1 MASARGETKNNPS
14 QTPRTSHWMI
24 YRTAHWRQILFISP
38 DPARVVP
45 VTPESLVKFCGNG
58 FCIYK
63 AVNISVCHQN
73 GRYIHHISSLDH
85 PSSLDIPSLYIPSLY
100 IPSLY
105 IPSLYI
111 PSLYIPP
118 TKVPSPPPSPS
129 PARH

>member
-63 AVNISVCHQN
+63 GEHLRLSQK
-73 GRYIHHISSLDH
+73 R
-85 PSSLDIPSLYIPSLY
+85 PLYTSYLI
-100 IPSLY
+100 
-105 IPSLYI
+105 
-111 PSLYIPP
+111 
-118 TKVPSPPPSPS
+118 T
-129 PARH
+129 